1 MLNNEGCARLC
12 LSCGDGLVFLSL
24 GRKALSCCRFSL
36 MGWVDVL
43 GWHSPLKWL
52 LKHCLTS
59 SSWGAL
65 IPSAS
70 YSFVRQGCSVLLIKW
85 YLLSNSM
92 PGEGDLL
99 EARTIVVNLILVFKN
114 MSQKWCDLKQVRC
127 LFFKPRCHPGISL
140 QAPSKGIK
148 MLTLLTFFRIIFAER
163 WGQSLDAKH

>member
-1 MLNNEGCARLC
+1 MLGSVCPVVMDLPGQTLCVPLIRQEGFVL
-12 LSCGDGLVFLSL
+12 LQIQFDGLSGCVGMKQSNISIGLI
-24 GRKALSCCRFSL
+24 
-36 MGWVDVL
+36 
-43 GWHSPLKWL
+43 KWL

-70 YSFVRQGCSVLLIKW
+70 YSFVRQGCSVLHIKW

-99 EARTIVVNLILVFKN
+99 EAITIVVNLILEFFRN
-114 MSQKWCDLKQVRC
+114 MSQKWCDLKQVCC
-127 LFFKPRCHPGISL
+127 LFFKPRCHPGIYL

-148 MLTLLTFFRIIFAER
+148 MFVNIL
-163 WGQSLDAKH
+163 